1 MAKKR
6 RRKRNPM
13 GFDDPGYVP
22 SPKKKKKRGKKSKD
36 GKTKAQREAL
46 DKKRQYKERAKRMR
60 GFFGDEFKAS
70 AGYDLRKVASWTPQ
84 QKAKVTKYF
93 RVMAPRITGDF
104 IKRRYTVPENLNA
117 AIDASLQEK
126 KLPGQTAVA
135 FSIDPGERLEIK
147 VKRGVATVKKH
158 GIQRIELKF
167 DKQQFLADPK
177 AEIERVLKQTN
188 ANVFQILTGGQG
200 QNKTLTRGM
209 VMDEIVRLIEKY
221 PIKRAAAKGS
231 GRGKFV
237 RPYTD
242 WLNGLIAYPGTKE
255 KTLSAV
261 DKFVKRHVAAVD
273 KRRQDHLDELSA
285 KSKGISVK
293 EFRRRRT
300 ITKRAR
306 AKGRR

>member
-6 RRKRNPM
+6 KRRKNPM
-13 GFDDPGYVP
+13 GFDDPGFVP
-22 SPKKKKKRGKKSKD
+22 RPKKKKKRTQS

-60 GFFGDEFKAS
+60 GFFGDEFKAT
-70 AGYDLRKVASWTPQ
+70 AGYDLRSVDSWTPQ

-104 IKRRYTVPENLNA
+104 IVRRYTVPENLDA

-135 FSIDPGERLEIK
+135 FSVDPGEKLEIK

-167 DKQQFLADPK
+167 DKKAFLNDPK
-177 AEIERVLKQTN
+177 AEIDRVLKQTN

-209 VMDEIVRLIEKY
+209 VIDEIVSLIEKY
-221 PIKRAAAKGS
+221 PIKKAAGKGS
-231 GRGKFV
+231 GRGRYV

-242 WLNGLIAYPGTKE
+242 WLNGLIAYPGTKQ
-255 KTLSAV
+255 KTLTAV
-261 DKFVKRHVAAVD
+261 DKFVKAHVVAVD
-273 KRRQDHLDELSA
+273 KRRQDHLDSLSA
-285 KSKGISVK
+285 KAKGISVK

-300 ITKRAR
+300 ITKRMR